1 MTVNLDKPTFSEH
14 VTENYYNPTHQ
25 DSSWWHPSNSFCF
38 LQSRQ
43 SPHRLIFFQHSC
55 FCLNSQFYQ
64 CKCLTIVLSK
74 FIHQW
79 QIIWIPRVIHK
90 LEESNHQV
98 WFSSKHASHH
108 KITAVEPY
116 IFSCCAVWTHRNLW
130 AIPTRFQSAFNDYP
144 CSHLHPLPCLKCPLA
159 HFSNLLRIWK
169 KTEILSLVFFYM
181 DTGHLQIL
189 NIMRAQ
195 SLKFCGLPC
204 NHVYRMNP
212 SPCQAFQSPSGRI
225 PLVYITLA

>member
-1 MTVNLDKPTFSEH
+1 MTVNLDKQTFSAH

-79 QIIWIPRVIHK
+79 QIIWIPRVSYTNWRNQIIKCGFLPNILPITK
-90 LEESNHQV
+90 LLPWNLTYSHVVLFGHTGTSGQYPHVFSPHLMITLVPIFILSHVSSVHSPISQISYAFEKRPTSLVSCSFIWTLDTCKSLTSWGLNRSNSV
-98 WFSSKHASHH
+98 VCPATMYIGWTLRLVKH
-108 KITAVEPY
+108 
-116 IFSCCAVWTHRNLW
+116 
-130 AIPTRFQSAFNDYP
+130 
-144 CSHLHPLPCLKCPLA
+144 
-159 HFSNLLRIWK
+159 SNLLQVK
-169 KTEILSLVFFYM
+169 SLLY
-181 DTGHLQIL
+181 T
-189 NIMRAQ
+189 
-195 SLKFCGLPC
+195 
-204 NHVYRMNP
+204 
-212 SPCQAFQSPSGRI
+212 
-225 PLVYITLA
+225 